1 MFKNTTTPL
10 NDAIKYFYAKMTAM
24 QSDSET
30 KLVVNSK
37 FSVRAGEFEGPLDLL
52 LDLIE
57 KRKLHISQVSL
68 SQVADEFIE
77 HTKSFEDF
85 PIKDSSDFI
94 LIASTLLLLKS
105 KSLLPTLELS
115 TEEEQN
121 IEELERR
128 IALYKEYKEASKQI
142 AKIFGNFLYFA
153 RDRKQKEVVFNPTAE
168 ITLENLK
175 QRLSEV
181 LESIPKPQVLPKI
194 SVAKII
200 SLEEMI
206 GRLSERIE
214 KNLKMSFSSFSGR
227 GGGASKE
234 DKINV
239 IVSFLAMLE
248 LVKRGA
254 LRVKQESSFDEIEM
268 ETDEVLVP
276 KY

>member
-1 MFKNTTTPL
+1 MLEDFNTKAGPHT
-10 NDAIKYFYAKMTAM
+10 
-24 QSDSET
+24 
-30 KLVVNSK
+30 K

-52 LDLIE
+52 LDLVE
-57 KRKLHISQVSL
+57 KRKLHVSQVSL
-68 SQVADEFIE
+68 SQVADDFIA

-85 PIKDSSDFI
+85 PIKDSADFI

-105 KSLLPTLELS
+105 KSLLPALELS

-128 IALYKEYKEASKQI
+128 LALYKEYKEASKNISQ
-142 AKIFGNFLYFA
+142 IFGNFLYFA
-153 RDRKQKEVVFNPTAE
+153 RDSKQKKVVFNPTPE

-175 QRLSEV
+175 QRLFEV

-206 GRLSERIE
+206 GKLSERIE
-214 KNLKMSFSSFSGR
+214 KGLKMSFSSFSGKS
-227 GGGASKE
+227 ASKE

-254 LRVKQESSFDEIEM
+254 LRVRQESSFDEIEM
-268 ETDEVLVP
+268 ESDVISVP
-276 KY
+276 NY

>member
-1 MFKNTTTPL
+1 MLEDFK
-10 NDAIKYFYAKMTAM
+10 IK
-24 QSDSET
+24 
-30 KLVVNSK
+30 
-37 FSVRAGEFEGPLDLL
+37 AGEFEGPLDLL
-52 LDLIE
+52 LDLVE
-57 KRKLHISQVSL
+57 KRKLHVSQVSL
-68 SQVADEFIE
+68 SQVADDFIA

-85 PIKDSSDFI
+85 PIKDSADFI

-115 TEEEQN
+115 SEEEQN

-128 IALYKEYKEASKQI
+128 LALYKEYKEASKQI
-142 AKIFGNFLYFA
+142 GKIFGSFLYFA
-153 RDRKQKEVVFNPTAE
+153 RDRKEKQIVFHPTAE

-175 QRLSEV
+175 DKLFEALQN
-181 LESIPKPQVLPKI
+181 IPKPQVLPKI

-206 GRLSERIE
+206 GKLSERIE
-214 KNLKMSFSSFSGR
+214 KGLKMSFSSFSGKQ
-227 GGGASKE
+227 GSASKE

-254 LRVKQESSFDEIEM
+254 LRVRQESSFDEIEM
-268 ETDEVLVP
+268 ESDVISVP
-276 KY
+276 NY